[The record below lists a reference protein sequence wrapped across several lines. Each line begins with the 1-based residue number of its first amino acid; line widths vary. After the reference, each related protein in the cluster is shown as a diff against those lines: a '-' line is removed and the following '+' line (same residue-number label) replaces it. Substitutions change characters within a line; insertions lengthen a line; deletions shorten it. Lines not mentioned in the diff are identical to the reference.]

1 MSVNNRREV
10 ILNMRLILCGL
21 VALALLSIA
30 GEANACNGKLRNGVK
45 AVAKRVIHPFN
56 GRLCR

>member
-1 MSVNNRREV
+1 
-10 ILNMRLILCGL
+10 MRLILCGL